1 VLFREAHRELA
12 VKADPAGTRVVAS
25 PAAVGQVLDVLL
37 DNALGH
43 GAGRVVVSVAGDGAR
58 ARLAVED
65 DGAGV
70 PEEDAEAIFERGSSS
85 VGGGTGIGLHLARVL
100 AVAEGGRL
108 VLARPAPPR
117 FELTLPHR
125 RPSDAAA
132 TGAPPSA
139 QP

>member
-1 VLFREAHRELA
+1 
-12 VKADPAGTRVVAS
+12 
-25 PAAVGQVLDVLL
+25 VGQVLDVLL
-37 DNALGH
+37 DNALRH
-43 GAGRVVVSVAGDGAR
+43 GAGRVVVSVADDGAR
-58 ARLAVED
+58 ARLSVED

-70 PEEDAEAIFERGSSS
+70 AADDVEAIFERGSSS

-125 RPSDAAA
+125 RASDAAA
-132 TGAPPSA
+132 SGARPADRP
-139 QP
+139 